1 MSDKIH
7 DHYKSLFIN
16 YGDSIE
22 SAQYSTKESQ
32 YLRFKYLS
40 EISDLKN
47 CIILDYGCGTS
58 SLYDYLISIDK
69 QPKKYLGID
78 IVEEFLEY
86 SKKKIP
92 SGLFC
97 KPNQISSLDYDYGF
111 VSGVFNNIRNNNK
124 DFWQQTVKTIFKYC
138 RKGIAFNM
146 MSTYVD
152 YQDEELFY
160 QSPEDVFTFVKKEIT
175 PFVTL
180 RHNYIVKDD
189 SIPFEFIIYAFKEP
203 SSMK

>member
-1 MSDKIH
+1 MSNKIYE
-7 DHYKSLFIN
+7 HYKSLFLN
-16 YGDSIE
+16 HGDGIE

-32 YLRFKYLS
+32 YQRFKYLS

-47 CIILDYGCGTS
+47 STILDYGCGTS
-58 SLYDYLISIDK
+58 SLYDFLISVDK
-69 QPKKYLGID
+69 QPNKYIGID
-78 IVEEFLEY
+78 IVEEFLEF

-97 KPNQISSLDYDYGF
+97 KPHKISSLDYDYGF
-111 VSGVFNNIRNNNK
+111 VSGVFNNIRENNK
-124 DFWQQTVKTIFKYC
+124 DFWQQTIRTIFKYC
-138 RKGIAFNM
+138 SKGIAFNM

-152 YQDEELFY
+152 YQDNDLYYE
-160 QSPEDVFTFVKKEIT
+160 SPEEVFKFVKSEIT

-189 SIPFEFIIYAFKEP
+189 SIPFEFIIYAYKEP
-203 SSMK
+203 SRRK